1 MPQTSDGKKYP
12 YTKEGMKQAKDNQ
25 NRLNKKKKMM
35 GSKKSNGS
43 NYS

>member
-1 MPQTSDGKKYP
+1 MPRTTDGKKYP
-12 YTKEGMKQAKDNQ
+12 YTKEGMDKAKANQ
-25 NRLNKKKKMM
+25 SRLNKKKKMM